1 MAELGGCYVREAG
14 RVRLWPGLVGLSFLK
29 AEGSQSRL

>member
-1 MAELGGCYVREAG
+1 MAELGGSCVREAG
-14 RVRLWPGLVGLSFLK
+14 GGRLRSGPAGLLFLK